1 MTYIWMC
8 IIVFIGLI
16 AYNEHVVDEKD
27 KATNGEI
34 ALMTLIAP
42 VFIGVALGIL
52 AADQVKRG

>member
-1 MTYIWMC
+1 MC